1 MQQGC
6 YAVDDINTRYNKD
19 VLKVLHF
26 TRLIA
31 DGEWFADKVDKLGV
45 DYDVFAASFYPMW
58 DGTVEDMNT
67 VLSNIATKYNK
78 KVMVAETA
86 YPYTFVDADGSVNNI
101 NDASAMRYSVWQD
114 RHSLFMRLLR
124 ECRI

>member
-1 MQQGC
+1 
-6 YAVDDINTRYNKD
+6 
-19 VLKVLHF
+19 
-26 TRLIA
+26 
-31 DGEWFADKVDKLGV
+31 
-45 DYDVFAASFYPMW
+45 MW

-101 NDASAMRYSVWQD
+101 NDASAMRYSNYDV
-114 RHSLFMRLLR
+114 SLAGQTQSLYEVIKGVSDINNIKVDMV
-124 ECRI
+124 